1 MEKKRKK
8 KEKKKKEK
16 ETVGTGE
23 MTQYLKALAA
33 LVEDQGLVQSTH
45 MWLMTKSHAQQFW
58 ACGCPVQDS
67 AGTLHTCGALLS
79 ADKCSGV

>member
-1 MEKKRKK
+1 MI
-8 KEKKKKEK
+8 
-16 ETVGTGE
+16 
-23 MTQYLKALAA
+23 QYLKALAA
-33 LVEDQGLVQSTH
+33 LVEDQGLVHSTH